1 MSRRLILVFI
11 AALSLGLVGCDG
23 SSLSSASSQTY
34 LVAGSLTGLSS
45 SGASVTLANNGG
57 DPLVLDANGGFHFA
71 TPLPDGATYS
81 ITVASEPA
89 GETCTVINGTGTVNA
104 GNVTS
109 IAVSCS
115 AVPAQYTVGGA
126 VAGLS
131 TGQSVTLKDNGSD
144 TVTVSANGPFV
155 FPTSL
160 VNSAAYDV
168 TVGTQPTGE
177 TCAAS
182 HATGTINNTN
192 VASVSVVCTVNAPTT
207 YTVGGQVSGLSTG
220 TSVTLLDNG
229 ADAMA
234 VSANGAFTFSSALSA
249 GSAYAVTVGTQPAG
263 ETCAVSNGSAT
274 SIAANVTGVTV
285 ACTPNPTYSIGG
297 TVSGLK
303 SGDSVTLQD
312 NGSDSLT
319 VGANGAFVFAT
330 QLPGAA
336 PYDVTVLT
344 QPAGETCTV
353 TGGNSTVGTANVA
366 SVNVSCIPTQF
377 VYADSGGDI
386 YGFSVDPTTGS
397 LTALSN
403 SPFAA
408 GNVPVAM
415 TFNPAGTFLYVVLA
429 GSNELAVFG
438 VDPNT
443 GTLTAVPGAAAPTG
457 DDPVAVAMTPSGKF
471 VYVTNINSDTVSAF
485 SIDPTTGT
493 LTSIGSYT
501 AGTAPYSIAIDPTG
515 QFVYVG
521 NYNSNT
527 VSAYT
532 INATTGALTAI
543 SGSPYPAGSGPF
555 GIAVNAGGTLV
566 YTANAGGGISGY
578 TINPSTGALT
588 SVGMFASSVEFESVT
603 FNANGTILYAAGGTG
618 QIYAYTV
625 DSGTGALTQAGSPVP
640 QSNGPYGLALSESG
654 SWLYVAGTGGG
665 VSGYTVNPST
675 GVLTQITGSPF
686 AAGTNT
692 QDVVIT
698 P

>member
-1 MSRRLILVFI
+1 MSRRLILAFI
-11 AALSLGLVGCDG
+11 AALSLGLVACDG

-71 TPLPDGATYS
+71 TPLPNGATYS
-81 ITVASEPA
+81 ITVASQPA
-89 GETCTVINGTGTVNA
+89 GETCSVINGTGTVNA

-131 TGQSVTLKDNGSD
+131 AGQSVTLKNDGSD

-160 VNSAAYDV
+160 VNAAAYDV
-168 TVGTQPTGE
+168 TVGTQPAGE
-177 TCAAS
+177 TCAAT

-192 VASVSVVCTVNAPTT
+192 VASVSVVCTVNSPTT

-220 TSVTLLDNG
+220 TSLTLLDNG
-229 ADAMA
+229 ADAMT

-297 TVSGLK
+297 SVSGLK
-303 SGDSVTLQD
+303 SGSTVTLQD
-312 NGSDSLT
+312 NGSDSL
-319 VGANGAFVFAT
+319 VVAANGAFVFNT
-330 QLPGAA
+330 QLPSAA
-336 PYDVTVLT
+336 PYDVTVET

-353 TGGNSTVGTANVA
+353 TGGNSTVGTANVV

-386 YGFSVDPTTGS
+386 YGFSVDPSTGL
-397 LTALSN
+397 LTALSSSPFVVGN
-403 SPFAA
+403 SPATM
-408 GNVPVAM
+408 VL
-415 TFNPAGTFLYVVLA
+415 NPAGTFLYVAL
-429 GSNELAVFG
+429 GSSNELDVFA
-438 VDPNT
+438 VDPDT
-443 GTLTAVPGAAAPTG
+443 GTLTPVSGAAAPAG
-457 DDPVAVAMTPSGKF
+457 IDPFAVAMAPSGKF
-471 VYVTNINSDTVSAF
+471 VYVTNLDSDDVSAF
-485 SIDPTTGT
+485 SIDPTSGALTPIGT
-493 LTSIGSYT
+493 YP
-501 AGTAPYSIAIDPTG
+501 AGTAPYTIAIDPTG
-515 QFVYVG
+515 QFAYVG

-555 GIAVNAGGTLV
+555 GIAVNPGGTLV
-566 YTANAGGGISGY
+566 YTANAGDGISGY
-578 TINPSTGALT
+578 TINSSTGALT
-588 SVGMFASSVEFESVT
+588 PVGTFATSVPFLSVR
-603 FNANGTILYAAGGTG
+603 FNANGTVLYAAGGTG
-618 QIYAYTV
+618 QIYAYTI
-625 DSGTGALTQAGSPVP
+625 DSGTGALTQAGSPVS
-640 QSNGPYGLALSESG
+640 QANGPYGLALSASG
-654 SWLYVAGTGGG
+654 SWLYVSGTGGG

-675 GVLTQITGSPF
+675 GALTQMTGSPF